1 MKFEKVYSDW
11 SIDKELIGYK
21 LGDLYLLKNY
31 CWGNKYDWVISKE
44 IFIHIGSFEF
54 GRFLDEGKIILVN
67 SCKEGKEL
75 LLKSFQSKDK
85 LLG

>member
-1 MKFEKVYSDW
+1 MKFEKVYSWW

-31 CWGNKYDWVISKE
+31 TWGNTYDWVISKE
-44 IFIHIGSFEF
+44 KFIHIGSFEM
-54 GRFLDEGKIILVN
+54 GKLLDEGKIILVN

-75 LLKSFQSKDK
+75 LLKSYESKEK
-85 LLG
+85 ILG